1 MFLKSKQVLEL
12 HPEQLRAAQTG
23 CVVTKDLFRHTIC
36 CQWPRGSSNQLGSH
50 GIAVIMY
57 SNLLLE
63 GGEWERQGCGVEKRK
78 GERPGEPFPNHYHLC
93 ISQIVSHYSAST
105 PIQTGTEETR
115 SILPPNW
122 SFPGEA
128 LVCKTYFQDRAFLNK
143 QGLKTEA
150 TSGRQAG
157 WQAGIDW
164 GRPSSKWADCRVGNK
179 LHQLLVSYLP
189 YVKEER

>member
-1 MFLKSKQVLEL
+1 V
-12 HPEQLRAAQTG
+12 
-23 CVVTKDLFRHTIC
+23 
-36 CQWPRGSSNQLGSH
+36 
-50 GIAVIMY
+50 
-57 SNLLLE
+57 
-63 GGEWERQGCGVEKRK
+63 GV
-78 GERPGEPFPNHYHLC
+78 GWGAFHATPNHFHPC

-143 QGLKTEA
+143 RGLRTEA
-150 TSGRQAG
+150 TSGRQASR
-157 WQAGIDW
+157 QAGFDW
-164 GRPSSKWADCRVGNK
+164 VCPSSKWADCRIGNT

-189 YVKEER
+189 YFRRERYILQELQSEWGGRQAEYVSITVSLTVKLHNSLMLLIIEPGPHNVKSELKSTIWWSIL

>member
-1 MFLKSKQVLEL
+1 M
-12 HPEQLRAAQTG
+12 
-23 CVVTKDLFRHTIC
+23 
-36 CQWPRGSSNQLGSH
+36 
-50 GIAVIMY
+50 
-57 SNLLLE
+57 
-63 GGEWERQGCGVEKRK
+63 
-78 GERPGEPFPNHYHLC
+78 EPFNATPNHFHPC
-93 ISQIVSHYSAST
+93 ISQIVSHYSASA

-157 WQAGIDW
+157 RQAGIDW
-164 GRPSSKWADCRVGNK
+164 VRPSSKWADCRVGNT

-189 YVKEER
+189 YVKEERYILGRLQSERGGRRAECISITVSLTVKLHNSLMLLIIGPGPPNVKSGLNSST

>member
-1 MFLKSKQVLEL
+1 M
-12 HPEQLRAAQTG
+12 
-23 CVVTKDLFRHTIC
+23 
-36 CQWPRGSSNQLGSH
+36 
-50 GIAVIMY
+50 
-57 SNLLLE
+57 E
-63 GGEWERQGCGVEKRK
+63 GKRK
-78 GERPGEPFPNHYHLC
+78 GCGGGGKRKGGRPGEPFHATPNHFHPC

-157 WQAGIDW
+157 WQADIDW
-164 GRPSSKWADCRVGNK
+164 VRPNSKWADCRVGNL

-189 YVKEER
+189 YVKEERYILGELQSQWWCRQTKCISITMSLTVKLHNSLMLLIIEVGPPNVKSGVNSSI